1 MPVCRI
7 VLLLG
12 IYAAWAAPA
21 FAAGQR
27 ACLNRAEQAAAVAAH
42 QVIPLA
48 EALKILREH
57 GQRGEVVRARLC
69 RRNGGLDY
77 VVTMLSGS
85 GKVISANINAANGE
99 PITSR

>member
-1 MPVCRI
+1 MPVCRM

-12 IYAAWAAPA
+12 VCAVWTAPA

-27 ACLNRAEQAAAVAAH
+27 VCLDRAEQAAAVAAH

-48 EALKILREH
+48 QALKILREH
-57 GQRGEVVRARLC
+57 GQRGEVVRVRLC
-69 RRNGGLDY
+69 RRNASLDY

-85 GKVISANINAANGE
+85 GKVISANVNAADGE
-99 PITSR
+99 PVTSR

>member
-1 MPVCRI
+1 M

-12 IYAAWAAPA
+12 ACAAWAAPVL
-21 FAAGQR
+21 AAGQH
-27 ACLNRAEQAAAVAAH
+27 ACLDRAEQAAAVAAH

-48 EALKILREH
+48 EAIKIIREH

-69 RRNGGLDY
+69 RRNGALDY

-85 GKVISANINAANGE
+85 GKVISASINAANGE
-99 PITSR
+99 PVTGR